1 MIDQCSAGLLPPLG
15 QNPPR
20 HPAPCRNF
28 AQEWNYWKETKQTL
42 KLELETIEAD
52 QFLSPL
58 SPEEREQIR
67 RIYEKAMDR
76 CQAKM
81 DNCLI

>member
-42 KLELETIEAD
+42 KLELESSHGNEESLKKTVDEQQRKISD
-52 QFLSPL
+52 QITQLA
-58 SPEEREQIR
+58 
-67 RIYEKAMDR
+67 AMD
-76 CQAKM
+76 
-81 DNCLI
+81 L